1 MKKLLLLAA
10 LIAVVF
16 PGKAQD
22 KLTVFFD
29 FDRYELNDIALKK
42 LSNWTIA
49 TPQVEVTKVYGFCDW
64 KGTNSYNDS
73 LSIKRVNAV
82 VAFLKEHQI
91 KVNPGYDVRGFGED
105 FEQSK
110 VQSENRKVI
119 IEFQEKA
126 PEPKKETL
134 SALHQKI
141 NTAAKGDMI
150 TLDNLYFFNMSP
162 RLLPKSKPILYDL
175 LCAMQENP
183 NLKIEIQGH
192 ICCQIKGDIYN
203 LSTSRARAIYNFL
216 VSQRINRKRLS
227 YIGFGTTRPIHPI
240 PEQSE
245 QEENENRRVE
255 ILIKDK

>member
-1 MKKLLLLAA
+1 MKKLLLLIAFA
-10 LIAVVF
+10 LFSRTGI
-16 PGKAQD
+16 AQD

-29 FDRYELNDIALKK
+29 FDRYELNDLALKK
-42 LSNWTIA
+42 LTNWTI
-49 TPQVEVTKVYGFCDW
+49 TSPQVEVTKVYGFCDW
-64 KGTNSYNDS
+64 KGSNSYNDS

-82 VAFLKEHQI
+82 VTFLNEHQI
-91 KVNPGYDVRGFGED
+91 KVNSGYDVRGFGED

-119 IEFQEKA
+119 IEYQEKA
-126 PEPKKETL
+126 PEPKKEVL
-134 SALHQKI
+134 SVLHQKI
-141 NTAAKGDMI
+141 NNAAKGDMI

-162 RLLPKSKPILYDL
+162 RLLPKSKPLLYDL

-192 ICCQIKGDIYN
+192 ICCQINGDVYN
-203 LSTSRARAIYNFL
+203 LSTARARAIYNFL

-227 YIGFGTTRPIHPI
+227 FIGFGTTKPIHPI

-255 ILIKDK
+255 ILILDK

>member
-10 LIAVVF
+10 LIAFVF
-16 PGKAQD
+16 LGKAQD

-29 FDRYELNDIALKK
+29 FDRYELNEIAIKK
-42 LSNWTIA
+42 LDNWTIVS
-49 TPQVEVTKVYGFCDW
+49 PQVEVTKVYGFCDW
-64 KGTNSYNDS
+64 KGSNSYNDS

-91 KVNPGYDVRGFGED
+91 KVNQGYDVRGFGED

-119 IEFQEKA
+119 IEYREK
-126 PEPKKETL
+126 PVEVKKEPL
-134 SALHQKI
+134 SALQQKI
-141 NTAAKGDMI
+141 KSANKGDMI
-150 TLDNLYFFNMSP
+150 LLDNLYFFNMSP

-175 LCAMQENP
+175 LCALQENP

-192 ICCQIKGDIYN
+192 ICCQIHGDVAN
-203 LSTSRARAIYNFL
+203 LSGSRARAIYNFL

-227 YIGFGTTRPIHPI
+227 FIGYGTTRPIHPI
-240 PEQSE
+240 PEQNE
-245 QEENENRRVE
+245 QQENENRRVE
-255 ILIKDK
+255 ILIKDN

>member
-1 MKKLLLLAA
+1 MKKSLLLLV
-10 LIAVVF
+10 LLLCSIMGF
-16 PGKAQD
+16 AQD

-42 LSNWTIA
+42 LSNWTL
-49 TPQVEVTKVYGFCDW
+49 TSPDVEVTKVYGFCDW

-82 VAFLKEHQI
+82 VEFMKAHQI
-91 KVNPGYDVRGFGED
+91 KVNAGYDVRGFGED

-119 IEFQEKA
+119 IEYQDKPVEV
-126 PEPKKETL
+126 KKEQL

-141 NTAAKGDMI
+141 KSANKGDMI

-192 ICCQIKGDIYN
+192 ICCQVNGDVYN
-203 LSTSRARAIYNFL
+203 LSTSRARAIFNFL

-245 QEENENRRVE
+245 QQENENRRVE
-255 ILIKDK
+255 ILIKDN

>member
-1 MKKLLLLAA
+1 MKKLFLLL
-10 LIAVVF
+10 LLFQFSIV
-16 PGKAQD
+16 GIAQD

-29 FDRYELNDIALKK
+29 FDRHDLNEIALKK
-42 LSNWTIA
+42 LAKWTGA
-49 TPQVEVTKVYGFCDW
+49 SPQVEVIKVYGFCDW
-64 KGTNSYNDS
+64 KGSNSYNDS

-82 VAFLKEHQI
+82 VAFMKEHQI
-91 KVNPGYDVRGFGED
+91 KVNSGYDVRGFGED

-110 VQSENRKVI
+110 IQSENRKVI
-119 IEFQEKA
+119 IEYQDKPVEV
-126 PEPKKETL
+126 KKEPL

-162 RLLPKSKPILYDL
+162 RLLPRSKPILYDL

-227 YIGFGTTRPIHPI
+227 YIGYGTTRPIHPI
-240 PEQSE
+240 PEQTE
-245 QEENENRRVE
+245 QQENENRRVE

>member
-1 MKKLLLLAA
+1 MKKLLLLFVL
-10 LIAVVF
+10 LIFAYQ
-16 PGKAQD
+16 GNAQD

-29 FDRYELNDIALKK
+29 FDHFELNDNAVKK
-42 LSNWTIA
+42 LDNWIIA
-49 TPQVEVTKVYGFCDW
+49 SPNVEVTKVFGFCDW

-82 VAFLKEHQI
+82 VEFMKTHQI
-91 KVNPGYDVRGFGED
+91 KVNAGYDVRGFGED

-110 VQSENRKVI
+110 IQSENRKVI
-119 IEFQEKA
+119 IEYQEKPA
-126 PEPKKETL
+126 EVKKEPL
-134 SALHQKI
+134 SALQQKI
-141 NTAAKGDMI
+141 KNSTKGDMI

-162 RLLPKSKPILYDL
+162 RLLPKSKSVLYDL

-192 ICCQIKGDIYN
+192 ICCQIKGDVYN

-227 YIGFGTTRPIHPI
+227 YIGFGTTKPLHPI
-240 PEQSE
+240 PEQTE
-245 QEENENRRVE
+245 QQENENRRVE

>member
-1 MKKLLLLAA
+1 MKKLLLLTA
-10 LIAVVF
+10 LIAVFF

-29 FDRYELNDIALKK
+29 FDRHELNEIAIKK
-42 LSNWTIA
+42 LNNWTIVS
-49 TPQVEVTKVYGFCDW
+49 PQVEVTKVYGFCDW

-119 IEFQEKA
+119 IEYREK
-126 PEPKKETL
+126 PVEIKKETL
-134 SALHQKI
+134 SALQQKI
-141 NTAAKGDMI
+141 KSANKGDMI
-150 TLDNLYFFNMSP
+150 LLDNLYFFNMSP

-175 LCAMQENP
+175 LCALQENP

-192 ICCQIKGDIYN
+192 ICCQINGDVAN
-203 LSTSRARAIYNFL
+203 LSGSRARAIYNFL

-227 YIGFGTTRPIHPI
+227 FVGYGTTRPIHPI

-245 QEENENRRVE
+245 QQENENRRVE
-255 ILIKDK
+255 ILIKDN